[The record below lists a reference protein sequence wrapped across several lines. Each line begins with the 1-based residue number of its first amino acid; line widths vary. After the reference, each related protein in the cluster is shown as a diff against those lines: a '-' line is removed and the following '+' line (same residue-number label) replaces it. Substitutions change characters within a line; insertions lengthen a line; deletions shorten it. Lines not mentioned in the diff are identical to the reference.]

1 MYIVHRMNLKI
12 KFELRN
18 LLFKSENSYLNS
30 ENYLNLKLLFY
41 FLNSNKNYS
50 NLQIDISILN

>member
-1 MYIVHRMNLKI
+1 MNLKI
-12 KFELRN
+12 KFELWN